1 MSTVT
6 SREKNMLLVAVVA
19 VLYAAA
25 ALSYKKQVANWKAAE
40 RIYQTAQKKVQE
52 ERALI
57 AARDEWDARYA
68 QMRDLMPVFP
78 YEQAVD
84 THWLNVMDAA
94 AARNGLMIA
103 RRQANKE
110 VEVGD
115 VYELPIECKD
125 WEGTLEALVKFLYDL
140 HKEGAML
147 DVRQLFI
154 RPANRPGYLKGTF
167 TLYCAYMRGDDV
179 RQPAGKQSAPVAEEG
194 PAKQESGPDMQAQAP
209 ESQPQ
214 KAPDAVPEPLEPAP
228 LPVPGAETN
237 SPAATVP
244 AAATNLPA
252 AEAPPAPAPVPD
264 GNVP

>member
-1 MSTVT
+1 MSAVT

-40 RIYQTAQKKVQE
+40 RIYQSAQKKVQE

-57 AARDEWDARYA
+57 AARDDWSARYE

-78 YEQAVD
+78 YDQDVD
-84 THWLNVMDAA
+84 TYWLNIMDAA
-94 AARNGLMIA
+94 ASRNGLMIA
-103 RRQANKE
+103 RRQASKE

-140 HKEGAML
+140 HQEGAML

-167 TLYCAYMRGDDV
+167 TLYCAYMRGDEARPSAGRPDAATAAAALPAEAAAGHSVSVGAEDAV
-179 RQPAGKQSAPVAEEG
+179 RPEG
-194 PAKQESGPDMQAQAP
+194 PVPEPAAQAP
-209 ESQPQ
+209 QPE
-214 KAPDAVPEPLEPAP
+214 AGGGRPDE
-228 LPVPGAETN
+228 
-237 SPAATVP
+237 
-244 AAATNLPA
+244 AAAVDA
-252 AEAPPAPAPVPD
+252 PAPAE

>member
-6 SREKNMLLVAVVA
+6 SREKNMLLIAVV
-19 VLYAAA
+19 VLLYAAA
-25 ALSYKKQVANWKAAE
+25 ALSYKKQMTNWKAAE
-40 RIYQTAQKKVQE
+40 RIYRSAQKKVQE

-57 AARDEWDARYA
+57 AARDEWSARYA

-78 YEQAVD
+78 YEQDVD
-84 THWLNVMDAA
+84 TYWLNVMDAA
-94 AARNGLMIA
+94 ASRNGLMIA

-110 VEVGD
+110 IEVGD

-167 TLYCAYMRGDDV
+167 TLYCAYMRGDDA
-179 RQPAGKQSAPVAEEG
+179 RPPAGKQAAPAAAVDADAPSPEG
-194 PAKQESGPDMQAQAP
+194 DAGTPVQAP
-209 ESQPQ
+209 SEAQPQ
-214 KAPDAVPEPLEPAP
+214 AAPEAVPEPPEPAP
-228 LPVPGAETN
+228 LPETAN
-237 SPAATVP
+237 TTNTP
-244 AAATNLPA
+244 AAAPA
-252 AEAPPAPAPVPD
+252 AGPVPD
-264 GNVP
+264 EPEGNVP

>member
-6 SREKNMLLVAVVA
+6 SREKNMLLVAVV
-19 VLYAAA
+19 VLLYAAA
-25 ALSYKKQVANWKAAE
+25 ALSYKKQMTNWKAAE
-40 RIYQTAQKKVQE
+40 RIYRSAQKKVQE

-57 AARDEWDARYA
+57 AARDEWSARYA

-78 YEQAVD
+78 YEQDVD
-84 THWLNVMDAA
+84 TYWLNVMDAA
-94 AARNGLMIA
+94 ASRNGLMIA

-110 VEVGD
+110 IEVGD

-167 TLYCAYMRGDDV
+167 TLYCAYMRGDDA
-179 RQPAGKQSAPVAEEG
+179 RPSAGKQTASAVAADVDASSPKSEADTSAQASPDAQPQAAPVE
-194 PAKQESGPDMQAQAP
+194 
-209 ESQPQ
+209 
-214 KAPDAVPEPLEPAP
+214 AVPDPSAPAP
-228 LPVPGAETN
+228 LPEATSVTN
-237 SPAATVP
+237 VS
-244 AAATNLPA
+244 AAAPA
-252 AEAPPAPAPVPD
+252 AEPVPGEPE

>member
-6 SREKNMLLVAVVA
+6 SREKNMLLIAVV
-19 VLYAAA
+19 VLLYAAA
-25 ALSYKKQVANWKAAE
+25 ALSYKKQMTNWKAAE
-40 RIYQTAQKKVQE
+40 RIYRSAQKKVQE

-57 AARDEWDARYA
+57 AARDEWSARYA

-78 YEQAVD
+78 YEQDVD
-84 THWLNVMDAA
+84 TYWLNVMDAA
-94 AARNGLMIA
+94 ASRNGLMIA

-110 VEVGD
+110 IEVGD

-167 TLYCAYMRGDDV
+167 TLYCAYMRGDDA
-179 RQPAGKQSAPVAEEG
+179 RPPAGKQAAPAAAVDADAPSSEG
-194 PAKQESGPDMQAQAP
+194 DAGTPVQAP
-209 ESQPQ
+209 SEAQPQ
-214 KAPDAVPEPLEPAP
+214 AAPEAVPEPPEPAP
-228 LPVPGAETN
+228 LPETAN
-237 SPAATVP
+237 TTNTPVAAPAAG
-244 AAATNLPA
+244 
-252 AEAPPAPAPVPD
+252 PVPD
-264 GNVP
+264 EPEGNVP

>member
-6 SREKNMLLVAVVA
+6 SREKNMLLIAVVA
-19 VLYAAA
+19 LLYAAA
-25 ALSYKKQVANWKAAE
+25 ALSYKKQMTNWKAAE
-40 RIYQTAQKKVQE
+40 RIYRSAQKKVQE

-57 AARDEWDARYA
+57 AARDEWNARYA

-78 YEQAVD
+78 YEQDVD
-84 THWLNVMDAA
+84 TYWLNVMDAA
-94 AARNGLMIA
+94 ASRNGLMIA

-167 TLYCAYMRGDDV
+167 TLYCAYMRGDDA
-179 RQPAGKQSAPVAEEG
+179 RPSAEKQAAPVVDAAADADASSPKSE
-194 PAKQESGPDMQAQAP
+194 ADTSAQASP
-209 ESQPQ
+209 DAQPQ
-214 KAPDAVPEPLEPAP
+214 AAPVEAVPDPPEPAP
-228 LPVPGAETN
+228 LPAAASATN
-237 SPAATVP
+237 TP
-244 AAATNLPA
+244 AAAPA
-252 AEAPPAPAPVPD
+252 AEPVPD
-264 GNVP
+264 EPKGNVP

>member
-6 SREKNMLLVAVVA
+6 SREKNMLLIAVV
-19 VLYAAA
+19 VLLYAAA
-25 ALSYKKQVANWKAAE
+25 ALSYKKQMTNWKAAE
-40 RIYQTAQKKVQE
+40 RIYRSAQKKVQE

-57 AARDEWDARYA
+57 AARDEWSARYA

-78 YEQAVD
+78 YEQDVD
-84 THWLNVMDAA
+84 TYWLNVMDAA
-94 AARNGLMIA
+94 ASRNGLMIA

-110 VEVGD
+110 IEVGD

-167 TLYCAYMRGDDV
+167 TLYCAYMRGDDA
-179 RQPAGKQSAPVAEEG
+179 RPPAGKQAAPAATVDADAPSSEG
-194 PAKQESGPDMQAQAP
+194 DAGTPVQAP
-209 ESQPQ
+209 SEAQPQ
-214 KAPDAVPEPLEPAP
+214 AAPEAVPEPPEPAP
-228 LPVPGAETN
+228 LPETAN
-237 SPAATVP
+237 TTNTP
-244 AAATNLPA
+244 AAAPA
-252 AEAPPAPAPVPD
+252 AGPVPD
-264 GNVP
+264 EPEGNVP

>member
-6 SREKNMLLVAVVA
+6 SREKNMLLIAVV
-19 VLYAAA
+19 VLLYAAA
-25 ALSYKKQVANWKAAE
+25 ALSYKKQMTNWKAAE
-40 RIYQTAQKKVQE
+40 RIYRSAQKKVQE

-57 AARDEWDARYA
+57 AARDEWSARYA

-78 YEQAVD
+78 YEQDVD
-84 THWLNVMDAA
+84 TYWLNVMDAA
-94 AARNGLMIA
+94 ASRNGLMIA

-110 VEVGD
+110 IEVGD

-167 TLYCAYMRGDDV
+167 TLYCAYMRGDDA
-179 RQPAGKQSAPVAEEG
+179 RPPAGKQAAPATAVDADAPSSEG
-194 PAKQESGPDMQAQAP
+194 DADTPVQAP
-209 ESQPQ
+209 SEAQPQ
-214 KAPDAVPEPLEPAP
+214 AAPEAVPEPPEPTP
-228 LPVPGAETN
+228 LPETAN
-237 SPAATVP
+237 TTNTP
-244 AAATNLPA
+244 AAAPA
-252 AEAPPAPAPVPD
+252 AGPVPD
-264 GNVP
+264 EPEGNVP

>member
-6 SREKNMLLVAVVA
+6 SREKNMLLVAVVV
-19 VLYAAA
+19 VLYAIA

-40 RIYQTAQKKVQE
+40 RVYRSAQKKVQE

-57 AARDEWDARYA
+57 AARNEWDARYA

-84 THWLNVMDAA
+84 TYWLNVMDAA

-154 RPANRPGYLKGTF
+154 RPSNRPGYLKGTF
-167 TLYCAYMRGDDV
+167 TLYCAYIRGDDA
-179 RQPAGKQSAPVAEEG
+179 RPPAGKQIEPVTETTPAEPEN
-194 PAKQESGPDMQAQAP
+194 EPDTQSQA
-209 ESQPQ
+209 
-214 KAPDAVPEPLEPAP
+214 AV
-228 LPVPGAETN
+228 TN
-237 SPAATVP
+237 QTA
-244 AAATNLPA
+244 A
-252 AEAPPAPAPVPD
+252 AEAPVSASAPDVSE

>member
-6 SREKNMLLVAVVA
+6 SREKNMLMVAVVA

-25 ALSYKKQVANWKAAE
+25 ALSYKKQVATWKASE
-40 RIYQTAQKKVQE
+40 RIYRSAQKKVQE

-57 AARDEWDARYA
+57 AARDDWRARYE

-78 YEQAVD
+78 YEQDVD

-94 AARNGLMIA
+94 ASRNGLMIA

-125 WEGTLEALVKFLYDL
+125 WEGTLEALVRFLYDL
-140 HKEGAML
+140 HREGAML

-154 RPANRPGYLKGTF
+154 RTANRPGYLKGTF
-167 TLYCAYMRGDDV
+167 TLYCAYMRGDEA
-179 RQPAGKQSAPVAEEG
+179 RPPSGKQAEPAADTGAPTEKDGADRQTRSPGSKPQGAPEAV
-194 PAKQESGPDMQAQAP
+194 SGPT
-209 ESQPQ
+209 
-214 KAPDAVPEPLEPAP
+214 EPAP
-228 LPVPGAETN
+228 MPVAGTG
-237 SPAATVP
+237 SSTP
-244 AAATNLPA
+244 AAARA
-252 AEAPPAPAPVPD
+252 AAPAPEAPE

>member
-40 RIYQTAQKKVQE
+40 RIYQSAQKKVQE

-57 AARDEWDARYA
+57 AARDEWSARYE

-78 YEQAVD
+78 YDQDVD
-84 THWLNVMDAA
+84 THWLNIMDAA
-94 AARNGLMIA
+94 ASRNGLMIA
-103 RRQANKE
+103 RRQASKE

-125 WEGTLEALVKFLYDL
+125 WEGTREALVKFLYDL
-140 HKEGAML
+140 HQEGAML

-167 TLYCAYMRGDDV
+167 TLYCAYMRGDEARPPAGRSEAAAAATAAAALPAEAAVGLSVSEGAEDV
-179 RQPAGKQSAPVAEEG
+179 AQPAEPVPE
-194 PAKQESGPDMQAQAP
+194 PMAQAP
-209 ESQPQ
+209 QPE
-214 KAPDAVPEPLEPAP
+214 AGGGRPA
-228 LPVPGAETN
+228 G
-237 SPAATVP
+237 
-244 AAATNLPA
+244 AAAVD
-252 AEAPPAPAPVPD
+252 APVPAE